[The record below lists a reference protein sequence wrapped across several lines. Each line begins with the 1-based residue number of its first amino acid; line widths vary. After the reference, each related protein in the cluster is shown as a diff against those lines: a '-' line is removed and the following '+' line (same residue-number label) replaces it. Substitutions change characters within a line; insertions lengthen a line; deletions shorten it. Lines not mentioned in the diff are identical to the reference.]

1 MFLFIVDIG
10 IIITECCIICY
21 ISEGLLCTMSS
32 TGGTDFVMTLRIRDS
47 QLFTEVVF
55 LDYDAWITNDNIVPI
70 NDSLCIGEII
80 DGKAMFYFDA
90 ATAPTCDITINPG
103 GVNNCLE
110 PVHELYFFYI
120 YRLTHIHVD
129 TCQLF

>member
-10 IIITECCIICY
+10 IIIIECCIICY
-21 ISEGLLCTMSS
+21 ISEGLLCTMNS

-55 LDYDAWITNDNIVPI
+55 LDYDTWITNDNIAPI

-90 ATAPTCDITINPG
+90 ATAPTLLLIQEG
-103 GVNNCLE
+103 
-110 PVHELYFFYI
+110 
-120 YRLTHIHVD
+120 
-129 TCQLF
+129 

>member
-1 MFLFIVDIG
+1 MFLFIVNIG

-21 ISEGLLCTMSS
+21 ISEGLLCTMNS
-32 TGGTDFVMTLRIRDS
+32 TGGTNFVMTLRIRDS

-55 LDYDAWITNDNIVPI
+55 LDYDTWITNDNIVPI

-80 DGKAMFYFDA
+80 DGKARFYFDA

-103 GVNNCLE
+103 GVSNCLE

-120 YRLTHIHVD
+120 YTLTHIHVD